1 MVYLQTV
8 MVCSL
13 SNRNDKVFSA
23 NASVSKLSLGVLR
36 NLWERRLK
44 KKIQPKMGS
53 AVRACLRVSGG
64 IHPGTVLQTGCD
76 IMCL

>member
-1 MVYLQTV
+1 MVHLQTI

-36 NLWERRLK
+36 NLWERGLK

-53 AVRACLRVSGG
+53 AVRACLRGV
-64 IHPGTVLQTGCD
+64 PWNTPWNRATNR
-76 IMCL
+76 M